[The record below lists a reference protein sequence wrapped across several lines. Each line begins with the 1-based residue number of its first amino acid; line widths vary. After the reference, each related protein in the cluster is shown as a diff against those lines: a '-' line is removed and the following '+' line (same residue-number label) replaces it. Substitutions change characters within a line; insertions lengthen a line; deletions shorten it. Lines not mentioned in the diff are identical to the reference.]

1 MATKTKATK
10 KMTAAQLKAWKERH
24 HEFLVN
30 TVASDHR
37 NFIKV
42 NRNATLGD
50 LLTYLNDVQEELL
63 NFDEDE
69 VLAEI
74 IVELDV
80 AATYLSDLTPCD
92 EPVDGDSELATVGY
106 RLENVEEDIGYVEEL
121 IEEIGEDFPVKRLP
135 KKKPSKA
142 QG

>member
-1 MATKTKATK
+1 MATKTKATQ

-37 NFIKV
+37 KFIEA
-42 NRNATLGD
+42 NRHATLGD
-50 LLTYLNDVQEELL
+50 LLTYLIDVQGELYT
-63 NFDEDE
+63 FDEDE

-74 IVELDV
+74 IGELDV
-80 AATYLSDLTPCD
+80 AATYLNDFSID
-92 EPVDGDSELATVGY
+92 EPVDGDGELATVGY
-106 RLENVEEDIGYVEEL
+106 RLENVEEDIGHVEEL
-121 IEEIGEDFPVKRLP
+121 IEESGDSFPVSRLP
-135 KKKPSKA
+135 KKKPWKA